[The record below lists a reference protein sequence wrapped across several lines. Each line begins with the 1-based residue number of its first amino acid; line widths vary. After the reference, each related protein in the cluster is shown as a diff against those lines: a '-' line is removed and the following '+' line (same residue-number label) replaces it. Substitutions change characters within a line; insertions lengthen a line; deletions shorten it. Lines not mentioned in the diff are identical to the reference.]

1 MSYVNRTL
9 TALPFEHIIGS
20 PLKAAIEA
28 QSLAAKA
35 TVDFIQQVG
44 FTTADP
50 NPGLEK
56 NEAGEYVK
64 VKQKPDYGEVRNV
77 VFKYTATNEDG
88 TQRVAELSV
97 PILTIIPIPYLRI
110 DDMTI
115 DFTANITETMES
127 QKESKRTYN
136 REGGAGAVVPF
147 WIPAKVGFKA
157 SVSSSRSSSSSSR
170 YKTEYTMGI
179 HINAVQDDIP
189 AGLNKVLNIL
199 ESSIKETPSVGIGTV
214 ASLNIII
221 KGSNNAPLG
230 NVPVLLIGHSNEPV
244 TTNGTA
250 PIGQATFANVAYGV
264 YTVQI
269 NIGEQQFSEAITIA
283 SGTISKEIIIDYTPP
298 A

>member
-1 MSYVNRTL
+1 MSYVNKTL

-20 PLKAAIEA
+20 PLKAAIDA

-44 FTTADP
+44 FTASDPYTDVDADNPSRIKNKP
-50 NPGLEK
+50 N
-56 NEAGEYVK
+56 
-64 VKQKPDYGEVRNV
+64 YGEVRNV
-77 VFKYTATNEDG
+77 VFKYTTTNNDG

-127 QKESKRTYN
+127 QKESKHTYN
-136 REGGAGAVVPF
+136 QENKVNAVVPF
-147 WIPAKVGFKA
+147 WLPTKVGLKA
-157 SVSSSRSSSSSSR
+157 NVASNRSASGSSR

-189 AGLNKVLNIL
+189 AGLSKVLNIL
-199 ESSIKETPSVGIGTV
+199 ENSIKETQSVGTGNIENYTIEIKDSNKTPIGK
-214 ASLNIII
+214 AS
-221 KGSNNAPLG
+221 
-230 NVPVLLIGHSNEPV
+230 VLLIGHSNTPKE
-244 TTNGTA
+244 TNGTA
-250 PIGQATFANVAYGV
+250 PIGQVAFTNVAYGV

-269 NIGEQQFSEAITIA
+269 NIGEQQFSETITVT
-283 SGTISKEIIIDYTPP
+283 SGTVNKEIIIAYTLPTQ
-298 A
+298 